1 MNKKIHSRL
10 LREAKNI
17 IILAV
22 LAAALGYLAYI
33 YIADVAR
40 RTAADVIRT
49 EWVKAARQ
57 ANVPSSVI
65 PGGDA
70 ESITSKH

>member
-22 LAAALGYLAYI
+22 LAAALGYLAYSHI
-33 YIADVAR
+33 SDVAR
-40 RTAADVIRT
+40 RTAADIAHT
-49 EWVKAARQ
+49 EWVKAAHET
-57 ANVPSSVI
+57 SSVI

-70 ESITSKH
+70 DSITSKY